1 MCHMPRGA
9 QAGDCKIVT
18 IVMIKIENN
27 NDDDDNAVNKPFGIC
42 KSESLGRVH
51 YSLSM
56 TRPTNRLSVTVE
68 NVVNFCE

>member
-9 QAGDCKIVT
+9 QAGDCKIIT

-42 KSESLGRVH
+42 KLDSLGRV
-51 YSLSM
+51 LL
-56 TRPTNRLSVTVE
+56 T
-68 NVVNFCE
+68 